1 MVTRIVCCTR
11 VHWGGV
17 EAASPM
23 PKIKAR
29 TKPVARIYGEKK
41 KKDVSGGVTTLD
53 SWIRFL
59 KIFW

>member
-1 MVTRIVCCTR
+1 MVTRIVYYTR

-17 EAASPM
+17 EVVSPM

-29 TKPVARIYGEKK
+29 TKPAARIYGDKK
-41 KKDVSGGVTTLD
+41 KKDVSGGVTTLN